1 MKHFLFY
8 ISFFFL
14 PLSAFGQEVQVV
26 EKVSRKPVAN
36 VSISTLNGSAFTLT
50 EENGE
55 ASLENFAEGDYILFQ
70 HPAYQDITYTYE
82 ALQQL
87 NFIVP
92 LLEEVVNMEEVV
104 VAANRWEQSP
114 EEVPQE
120 MVTVSAREI
129 SFQNPQTA
137 ADLLQNTGEV
147 FVQKS
152 QQGGGSPMLRGFAA
166 NSVLL
171 VVDGVR
177 MNNAIYRSGNLQNVL
192 NIDPNVLEGAE
203 VVFGPGSVLY
213 GSDALGG
220 VMDFH
225 TKTPPFSG
233 SSKPLV
239 QGSAFGRYGTAS
251 NEKTG
256 HIDFTLG
263 GKKVSSLSSF
273 TYSDFGHLRAGSN
286 YYEEYPD
293 FGKRE
298 AYVQT
303 LFYEDGT
310 FEDIIVPSEEPELQ
324 LFSGYSQLNLLQ
336 KVRYRP
342 ADLIDLTYSFH
353 YSSTSDIPRYDRLI
367 ERQEPGDPHS
377 PFRSAEWYYGPQR
390 WVLHN
395 LQAGFFNPTS
405 LYSQAKITAG
415 LQHYTESRNDRR
427 LGSPWLRSRTEKVK
441 VYSLNADFDKE
452 FSPVNQVFYGLE
464 GVINEVASEGL
475 RLNIL
480 DGSRQAIAPRY
491 PAGGS
496 QTYSAAV
503 YGSYKY
509 RLRTNLIA
517 NAGARYTLY
526 RLRSDLSD
534 SSYNFPFSEIK
545 LNTSAFNG
553 NLGLVYKPSDWKA
566 STYFSTGFRAPNV
579 DDVAKVFDSEPGV
592 VVVPNPDLEPEYTYN
607 LEASLSRRWGNKVL
621 VQSTAYVTWLTDAM
635 VRRSFTF
642 NGQDSI
648 LYDGEMSKVE
658 ALVNTNRAIIYG
670 ISTSLRLRLF
680 KGLSFSQ
687 QFTFTDGEDLSEQLP
702 LRHTPPLF
710 GQSSLQY
717 QGEGLKAALYLQFN
731 GAKAWDDLAPSEQA
745 KTHLYTAAGSLPWH
759 TWNLRLSYQVNKH
772 VQLNSGLE
780 NILDKHYRPYSS
792 GISAAGRNLYIT
804 IRTFL

>member
-1 MKHFLFY
+1 MKRFLLY
-8 ISFFFL
+8 ISVFL
-14 PLSAFGQEVQVV
+14 LTHPALGQSIQVV
-26 EKVSRKPVAN
+26 DKVTRKPVVN
-36 VSISTLNGSAFTLT
+36 VSISTLNGSAYTLT
-50 EENGE
+50 GE
-55 ASLENFAEGDYILFQ
+55 DGKASLEDFGEGDYILFQ
-70 HPAYQDITYTYE
+70 HPAYQDITYPFE

-87 NFIVP
+87 NFVVP
-92 LLEEVVNMEEVV
+92 MLEEVVNMEEVV
-104 VAANRWEQSP
+104 IAANRWEQAP

-129 SFQNPQTA
+129 TFQNPQTA

-225 TKTPPFSG
+225 TKTPPLSN
-233 SSKPLV
+233 SSKLLI

-256 HIDFTLG
+256 HVDFIVG
-263 GKKVSSLSSF
+263 GKKISSLSSF
-273 TYSDFGHLRAGSN
+273 TYSHFGDLRAGSN
-286 YYEEYPD
+286 YYEEFPD

-298 AYVQT
+298 EYVET

-310 FEDIIVPSEEPELQ
+310 FEDVIVPNEEPEIQ
-324 LFSGYSQLNLLQ
+324 RFSGYSQFNILQ
-336 KVRYRP
+336 KLRYRP

-367 ERQEPGDPHS
+367 ERRNPGNSES
-377 PFRSAEWYYGPQR
+377 PFKSAAWYYGPQR
-390 WVLHN
+390 WMLHT
-395 LQAGFFNPTS
+395 LKAGLFNPTS
-405 LYSQAKITAG
+405 WYSQAKITAG
-415 LQHYTESRNDRR
+415 IQDYTESRHDRKYNNP
-427 LGSPWLRSRTEKVK
+427 LLRSRTEKVN

-452 FSPVNQVFYGLE
+452 FSPLSQLFYGLE

-480 DGSRQAIAPRY
+480 DGSREAIAPRY

-496 QTYSAAV
+496 RTFSAAA
-503 YGSYKY
+503 YASYKY
-509 RLRTNLIA
+509 QLRTNLIA

-534 SSYNFPFSEIK
+534 SYYNFPFNEIN

-579 DDVAKVFDSEPGV
+579 DDAAKVFDSEPGV
-592 VVVPNPDLEPEYTYN
+592 VVVPNPGLEPEYTYN
-607 LEASLSRRWGNKVL
+607 FEASLSRGWGKKFL

-635 VRRSFTF
+635 VRRDFTF

-670 ISTSLRLRLF
+670 ISTSLRLRLYR
-680 KGLSFSQ
+680 GISFSQ
-687 QFTFTDGEDLSEQLP
+687 QLTYTDGEDLSEQLP

-710 GQSSLQY
+710 GQSALQY
-717 QGEGLKAALYLQFN
+717 QGEGLKAELFLQFN
-731 GAKAWDDLAPSEQA
+731 GAREWNELAPSEQA
-745 KTHLYTAAGSLPWH
+745 KTHLYTPAGSLPWH

-772 VQLNSGLE
+772 LQLNSGLE
-780 NILDKHYRPYSS
+780 NIFDKHYRPYSS
-792 GISAAGRNLYIT
+792 GISAAGRNIYLT
-804 IRTFL
+804 IRTYL